1 MSKSKFNPMF
11 IVKEILDIRGV
22 KWRNEPTQPSQWNEL
37 TTGYVVKPKTRF

>member
-22 KWRNEPTQPSQWNEL
+22 KWRNEPTQPVERVNHWL
-37 TTGYVVKPKTRF
+37 CG